1 MNILCF
7 GATSDLGRA
16 VLRKLATP
24 NNSFWLYARDKSQ
37 LTSLGLDLKNR
48 GSKDVEVDCFDAEK
62 KVLPNLP
69 SLTIDLAIICQGYLP
84 KDPLDS
90 SELEKVFNVNFFSVV
105 RISEYLLEKFKQQ
118 KFGTLVVFS
127 SVAADRGRAKIGFY
141 GAAKSALDSYLS
153 ARRQSLKD
161 YPLIKIVTVK
171 PGFVKTKMTAG
182 IQGPLPSKPERVAE
196 DVIVGLAKG
205 KDVIYTPW
213 FWRWIMA
220 GIKLIPEGMFKRF
233 NF

>member
-7 GATSDLGRA
+7 GATSDLGKA

-24 NNSFWLYARDKSQ
+24 NNSFWLYARDESQ

-48 GSKDVEVDCFDAEK
+48 GSKDVKVDCFDAEK
-62 KVLPNLP
+62 KELPNLP
-69 SLTIDLAIICQGYLP
+69 SLTVDLAIICQGYLP

-90 SELEKVFNVNFFSVV
+90 SELEKVFEVNFFSVV
-105 RISEYLLEKFKQQ
+105 RISEHLLMRFKQQ
-118 KFGTLVVFS
+118 AFGTLVVFS

-153 ARRQSLKD
+153 ARRQSLKE
-161 YPLIKIVTVK
+161 YAHIKVVTVK
-171 PGFVKTKMTAG
+171 PGFVRTKMTAG
-182 IQGPLPSKPERVAE
+182 IEGPLPSTPERVAE
-196 DVIVGLAKG
+196 DVIAGLAKG

-220 GIKLIPEGMFKRF
+220 GIKLIPEGFFKRF
-233 NF
+233 DF